1 MQTPIDFGKDFLN
14 RLFDQRDADACKAM
28 LAGDL
33 VWITPE
39 SMHHFL
45 SEGAVLKFLR
55 KQIAAAE
62 EARYVDLVSIK
73 SSPSADNIM
82 TVAYEINLIS
92 REDER
97 PLYLRCS
104 MAICRRSKRLE
115 ITFLHFS
122 KKSERDSTEQIRDF
136 VTNLP
141 CGVMILACLDG
152 RREEAIY
159 YNDYFAHR
167 LRYRQEEF
175 AKAIR
180 RNPFFMTSE
189 EDRDRIHEE
198 IARARKNGGS
208 IAANMRFY
216 RRDGNSFYYRMKGA
230 PAYQAN
236 GGTVFYCV
244 FQETT
249 GFQLNADRL
258 QERLDSATEI
268 VRQIPEGICG
278 IEYMPGSRTLRTLSG
293 AKAPDPDTDPGT
305 EGQKGADARAVS
317 QAPGK
322 DRGKTVPAPAGE
334 KKAEKVTDAT
344 RPRALSEKTGS
355 AEDSGEAGNARV
367 YRENKNARKRP
378 EKDARVIF
386 TSRNIP
392 SLFGISNS
400 AYTRNILEDPFYGLE
415 MTSITRERILSSY
428 LFNPEKTNTGKPVSC
443 GIFRLQKPE
452 GKSLRVELVTRR
464 VQEKDGTMRLYLF
477 YYDREEQQQDLE
489 KRIDRA
495 MKMGRAGQDQL
506 RKDLQKAKEG
516 SARKQNE
523 LKSELKAA
531 QEKHSRELARIEDQ
545 LLEEKNRCVLMS
557 RQLEDARAT
566 QKQMAEELQKSEA
579 DASRRI
585 RNYQAGADRK
595 VEEARAAA
603 GKAREQADQ
612 KVREARTAAEQ
623 ETQRARQARQEA
635 EEMIRGAK
643 AAAEEEIGR
652 ARREAGEMVRGAR
665 EAAEKEVRRA
675 SDGRS
680 LLEEQL
686 REAQDRNRILEAQ
699 LKSEKARRRLLE
711 EQIRNGGKP
720 IPELLREDA
729 ERKKDDPAGL
739 AGMAGTIAAI
749 GTVAGA
755 VSLAG
760 GAGARAGADSP
771 AGGTGTRSG
780 GDSPAGRAGTT
791 AEAMP
796 PAGGTGTANAA
807 PYTGQKESREYRRPE
822 PQRQESRPGD
832 WMTLEQPLTVFS
844 SIDPEQYNN
853 EDREITSKSSLTA
866 GGKDLTPGK
875 EFTSQAV
882 FRPGKKAGYPGNGAG
897 FAADESGYPE
907 GAAGAAADTSGY
919 PESTAGPAAD
929 KSGHP
934 ESTAGPAADK
944 SGHPKGAAGPAEDK
958 NGFVNN
964 TEKTM
969 QSCGPVLRESFS
981 GERNSAGK
989 LTPEEESG
997 YAEKR
1002 LRAREYDRAKGR
1014 LTSLMEKAD
1023 VFLRSREQEKQE
1035 KSIGE
1040 KKTGPGFSVSCS
1052 RENIAGLMNDFLEA
1066 ASPLEQLLRE
1076 NSFSPEECLRNVL
1089 IYEGIECGKKGITL
1103 RACRDSRL
1111 PETVEGFGGILQRAL
1126 CELLEQAISRTH
1138 EGGTITV
1145 HSRADRPS
1153 GGFVN
1158 IYFRIDDNGEK
1169 ISEKEMQTLF
1179 ESRTSGGTDSPFRSG
1194 LFSAREAATLMG
1206 GSIHARSGSSGSR
1219 FTMAVTLRVH
1229 EPG

>member
-293 AKAPDPDTDPGT
+293 AKEPDPDT
-305 EGQKGADARAVS
+305 EGQEGADARAVS

-322 DRGKTVPAPAGE
+322 DRGKTVPAPAAE

-355 AEDSGEAGNARV
+355 AEYSGEAGNARV
-367 YRENKNARKRP
+367 YRENKNAWKRP

-443 GIFRLQKPE
+443 GIFRLQRPE
-452 GKSLRVELVTRR
+452 GKSIRVELVTRR

-531 QEKHSRELARIEDQ
+531 QEKHSLELARIEDQ

-635 EEMIRGAK
+635 EETIRGAK

-665 EAAEKEVRRA
+665 EAAEKEIRRA

-749 GTVAGA
+749 GTAAGA

-780 GDSPAGRAGTT
+780 GDFPAGRAGTT
-791 AEAMP
+791 AEAMSP
-796 PAGGTGTANAA
+796 SGVAGTADAV
-807 PYTGQKESREYRRPE
+807 PYTGQKESRESRRPE

-844 SIDPEQYNN
+844 SIDPEQYKN
-853 EDREITSKSSLTA
+853 EDREITSMSSLTA

-897 FAADESGYPE
+897 FAVDGSGYPE
-907 GAAGAAADTSGY
+907 GAAGAAADKSGH
-919 PESTAGPAAD
+919 PEEAAGAAAD

-934 ESTAGPAADK
+934 EDKTGAAADK
-944 SGHPKGAAGPAEDK
+944 SGHPKGAAGPAGDK
-958 NGFVNN
+958 NGFVYNS
-964 TEKTM
+964 EKTM
-969 QSCGPVLRESFS
+969 QSVGPVLRESFS

-1052 RENIAGLMNDFLEA
+1052 RENIGSLMNDFLEA

-1111 PETVEGFGGILQRAL
+1111 PEMVEGFGGILQRAL

-1179 ESRTSGGTDSPFRSG
+1179 ESQTSGGTDSPFRSG

>member
-293 AKAPDPDTDPGT
+293 AKEPDPDT
-305 EGQKGADARAVS
+305 EGQEGADARAVS

-322 DRGKTVPAPAGE
+322 DRGKTVPAPAAE

-355 AEDSGEAGNARV
+355 AEYSGEAGNARV
-367 YRENKNARKRP
+367 YRENKNAWKRP

-443 GIFRLQKPE
+443 GIFRLQRPE
-452 GKSLRVELVTRR
+452 GKSIRVELVTRR

-531 QEKHSRELARIEDQ
+531 QEKHSLELARIEDQ

-635 EEMIRGAK
+635 EETIRGAK

-665 EAAEKEVRRA
+665 EAAEKEIRRA

-749 GTVAGA
+749 GTAAGA

-780 GDSPAGRAGTT
+780 GDFPAGRAGTT
-791 AEAMP
+791 AEAMSP
-796 PAGGTGTANAA
+796 SGVAGTADAV
-807 PYTGQKESREYRRPE
+807 PYTGQKESRESRRPE

-844 SIDPEQYNN
+844 SIDPEQYKN
-853 EDREITSKSSLTA
+853 EDREITSMSSLTA

-897 FAADESGYPE
+897 FAVDGSGYPE
-907 GAAGAAADTSGY
+907 GAAGAAADKSGH
-919 PESTAGPAAD
+919 PEDKTGAAAD

-934 ESTAGPAADK
+934 EDKTGAAADK
-944 SGHPKGAAGPAEDK
+944 SGHPKGAAGPAGDK
-958 NGFVNN
+958 NGFVYNS
-964 TEKTM
+964 EKTM
-969 QSCGPVLRESFS
+969 QSVGPVLRESFS

-1052 RENIAGLMNDFLEA
+1052 RENIGSLMNDFLEA

-1111 PETVEGFGGILQRAL
+1111 PEMVEGFGGILQRAL

-1179 ESRTSGGTDSPFRSG
+1179 ESQTSGGTDSPFRSG

>member
-55 KQIAAAE
+55 KQIAAEE

-236 GGTVFYCV
+236 GGTVYYCV

-258 QERLDSATEI
+258 QERLDAATEI

-293 AKAPDPDTDPGT
+293 GKAADSEA
-305 EGQKGADARAVS
+305 EGQEAAAARAVPGDS
-317 QAPGK
+317 GK
-322 DRGKTVPAPAGE
+322 DMGKTVTAPVME

-344 RPRALSEKTGS
+344 RPRALTEKTGVT
-355 AEDSGEAGNARV
+355 EDPGESGNVRGF
-367 YRENKNARKRP
+367 RENKSIRKWA

-400 AYTRNILEDPFYGLE
+400 AYNRNILEDPFYGLE
-415 MTSITRERILSSY
+415 MTSITRDRILSSH

-443 GIFRLQKPE
+443 GIFRLMKPD

-464 VQEKDGTMRLYLF
+464 VQDKDGTMRLYLF

-516 SARKQNE
+516 AARKQNE
-523 LKSELKAA
+523 LKNQLKAA
-531 QEKHSRELARIEDQ
+531 EEKHSGEIARMEDQ
-545 LLEEKNRCVLMS
+545 LVEEKNRCVLMS
-557 RQLEDARAT
+557 RQLEDARST
-566 QKQMAEELQKSEA
+566 QKQMAAELQRSEA

-595 VEEARAAA
+595 VEEAREAA

-612 KVREARTAAEQ
+612 LVREARAAAEE
-623 ETQRARQARQEA
+623 ETARARQAQQEA
-635 EEMIRGAK
+635 EEMIRGAR
-643 AAAEEEIGR
+643 AAAEEEVGR

-686 REAQDRNRILEAQ
+686 REAQHRNRILESQ

-720 IPELLREDA
+720 IPELLQEDA

-739 AGMAGTIAAI
+739 AEIAGTIAAI
-749 GTVAGA
+749 GTTAGA
-755 VSLAG
+755 MSLAGAAGAGSGINSIVGAASADAAGAAGTGNGTNSLAGAAGTGAGTGSLAGAAGTGSRADSLAG
-760 GAGARAGADSP
+760 GAG
-771 AGGTGTRSG
+771 TGEGSF
-780 GDSPAGRAGTT
+780 
-791 AEAMP
+791 
-796 PAGGTGTANAA
+796 
-807 PYTGQKESREYRRPE
+807 YTGQSENREFSRQESRI
-822 PQRQESRPGD
+822 QESRPGD
-832 WMTLEQPLTVFS
+832 WMTMEQPLTIFS
-844 SIDPEQYNN
+844 SMDPAQDKN
-853 EDREITSKSSLTA
+853 EEPDTFTMSSLIP
-866 GGKDLTPGK
+866 GREDSSSGKK
-875 EFTSQAV
+875 FTSQAV
-882 FRPGKKAGYPGNGAG
+882 FRPEKKAGLATDRDG
-897 FAADESGYPE
+897 FAGNESGL
-907 GAAGAAADTSGY
+907 AGN
-919 PESTAGPAAD
+919 
-929 KSGHP
+929 KS
-934 ESTAGPAADK
+934 AL
-944 SGHPKGAAGPAEDK
+944 AEDRP
-958 NGFVNN
+958 
-964 TEKTM
+964 
-969 QSCGPVLRESFS
+969 GPGDHNERPLRTGSRPAMKESFT
-981 GERNSAGK
+981 GEQNSARE
-989 LTPEEESG
+989 LSPEEESG
-997 YAEKR
+997 FAEKR

-1014 LTSLMEKAD
+1014 LRSLMETAD
-1023 VFLRSREQEKQE
+1023 VFLHSREPEKRE
-1035 KSIGE
+1035 KTSGE
-1040 KKTGPGFSVSCS
+1040 KKNGPGFSVSCS
-1052 RENIAGLMNDFLEA
+1052 RENIGSLMSDFLEA

-1089 IYEGIECGKKGITL
+1089 IYEGMECGKKGITL

-1145 HSRADRPS
+1145 HTRADRPS

-1158 IYFRIDDNGEK
+1158 IYFRIDDNGDR

-1179 ESRTSGGTDSPFRSG
+1179 ESRTSGGTDHPFRSG

-1229 EPG
+1229 EP